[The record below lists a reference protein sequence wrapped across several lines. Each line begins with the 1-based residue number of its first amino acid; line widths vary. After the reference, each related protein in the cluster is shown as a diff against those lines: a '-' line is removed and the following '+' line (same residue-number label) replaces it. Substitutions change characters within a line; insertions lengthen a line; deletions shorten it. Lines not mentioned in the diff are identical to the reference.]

1 MKKKRLLSEKR
12 IFFVSTKKFSN
23 TIFLLYSITLF
34 SQNHSVY
41 GVVTDTNSGERL
53 IGATIFIP
61 NTNLYTISNS
71 YGFYS
76 LVSKNIKEN

>member
-12 IFFVSTKKFSN
+12 VFFVSTKKISN

-34 SQNHSVY
+34 SQNYTVH
-41 GVVTDTNSGERL
+41 GLVTDANSGERL

-61 NTNLYTISNS
+61 NTNFYTISNS

-76 LVSKNIKEN
+76 L